1 MNSQKESEKIKLK
14 EEYKIQ
20 EGVLYYLYKLK
31 DGRIIVL
38 GEEDTF
44 TVLNPS
50 QNYKTD
56 LQIKLSCTKVCQLEN
71 GIILTVGNDVTLWQ
85 LTQNELKKEFTI
97 DFKLE
102 NVIPLTKNRFAGAI
116 KDKIYIYSGNAPYNK
131 EPIAWLEGHKLNEDA
146 DL

>member
-20 EGVLYYLYKLK
+20 EGVLYYLCQLK

-38 GEEDTF
+38 REEDTF

-56 LQIKLSCTKVCQLEN
+56 LQIKLRCTKVCQLEN
-71 GIILTVGNDVTLWQ
+71 GIIVTIDNDITLWQ
-85 LTQNELKKEFTI
+85 LTQNELKKNSQS
-97 DFKLE
+97 K
-102 NVIPLTKNRFAGAI
+102 VK
-116 KDKIYIYSGNAPYNK
+116 
-131 EPIAWLEGHKLNEDA
+131 
-146 DL
+146 

>member
-38 GEEDTF
+38 REEDTF

-71 GIILTVGNDVTLWQ
+71 GIIVTIDNDITLWQ
-85 LTQNELKKEFTI
+85 LTQNELKKNSQS
-97 DFKLE
+97 K
-102 NVIPLTKNRFAGAI
+102 VK
-116 KDKIYIYSGNAPYNK
+116 
-131 EPIAWLEGHKLNEDA
+131 
-146 DL
+146 

>member
-20 EGVLYYLYKLK
+20 EGVLYYLCQLK

-71 GIILTVGNDVTLWQ
+71 GIIVTIDNDITLWQ
-85 LTQNELKKEFTI
+85 LTQNELKKNSQS
-97 DFKLE
+97 K
-102 NVIPLTKNRFAGAI
+102 VK
-116 KDKIYIYSGNAPYNK
+116 
-131 EPIAWLEGHKLNEDA
+131 
-146 DL
+146 

>member
-20 EGVLYYLYKLK
+20 EGVLYYLCQLK

-71 GIILTVGNDVTLWQ
+71 GIIVTIDNDITLWQ
-85 LTQNELKKEFTI
+85 LTKNELKKNSQS
-97 DFKLE
+97 K
-102 NVIPLTKNRFAGAI
+102 VK
-116 KDKIYIYSGNAPYNK
+116 
-131 EPIAWLEGHKLNEDA
+131 
-146 DL
+146 

>member
-1 MNSQKESEKIKLK
+1 MLCVISIKQIQIKSIKMICNHWKWALQKKQRKIKVK
-14 EEYKIQ
+14 EGYNPQYGALIHLCQ
-20 EGVLYYLYKLK
+20 LK

-71 GIILTVGNDVTLWQ
+71 GLILTVGNDVTLWQ

-97 DFKLE
+97 DF
-102 NVIPLTKNRFAGAI
+102 
-116 KDKIYIYSGNAPYNK
+116 
-131 EPIAWLEGHKLNEDA
+131 
-146 DL
+146 

>member
-20 EGVLYYLYKLK
+20 EGVLYYLCQLK

-71 GIILTVGNDVTLWQ
+71 GIIATIDNDITLWQ
-85 LTQNELKKEFTI
+85 LTQNELKKNSQS
-97 DFKLE
+97 K
-102 NVIPLTKNRFAGAI
+102 VK
-116 KDKIYIYSGNAPYNK
+116 
-131 EPIAWLEGHKLNEDA
+131 
-146 DL
+146 

>member
-20 EGVLYYLYKLK
+20 EGVLYYLCQLK

-44 TVLNPS
+44 TVLNPF

-71 GIILTVGNDVTLWQ
+71 GIIVTIDNDITLWQ
-85 LTQNELKKEFTI
+85 LTQNELKKNSQS
-97 DFKLE
+97 K
-102 NVIPLTKNRFAGAI
+102 VK
-116 KDKIYIYSGNAPYNK
+116 
-131 EPIAWLEGHKLNEDA
+131 
-146 DL
+146 

>member
-56 LQIKLSCTKVCQLEN
+56 LQIKLRCTKVCQLEN
-71 GIILTVGNDVTLWQ
+71 GIIVTIDNDITLWQ
-85 LTQNELKKEFTI
+85 LTQNELKKNSQS
-97 DFKLE
+97 K
-102 NVIPLTKNRFAGAI
+102 VK
-116 KDKIYIYSGNAPYNK
+116 
-131 EPIAWLEGHKLNEDA
+131 
-146 DL
+146 

>member
-1 MNSQKESEKIKLK
+1 MKINSQKESEKIKLK

-71 GIILTVGNDVTLWQ
+71 GLILTVGNDVTLWQ
-85 LTQNELKKEFTI
+85 LTQNELKKNSQS
-97 DFKLE
+97 K
-102 NVIPLTKNRFAGAI
+102 VK
-116 KDKIYIYSGNAPYNK
+116 
-131 EPIAWLEGHKLNEDA
+131 
-146 DL
+146 

>member
-71 GIILTVGNDVTLWQ
+71 GLILTVGNDVTLWQ

-97 DFKLE
+97 DF
-102 NVIPLTKNRFAGAI
+102 
-116 KDKIYIYSGNAPYNK
+116 
-131 EPIAWLEGHKLNEDA
+131 
-146 DL
+146 

>member
-20 EGVLYYLYKLK
+20 EGVLYYLCQLK

-38 GEEDTF
+38 GEKDTF

-71 GIILTVGNDVTLWQ
+71 GIIVTIDNDITLWQ
-85 LTQNELKKEFTI
+85 LTQNELKKNSQS
-97 DFKLE
+97 K
-102 NVIPLTKNRFAGAI
+102 VK
-116 KDKIYIYSGNAPYNK
+116 
-131 EPIAWLEGHKLNEDA
+131 
-146 DL
+146 

>member
-20 EGVLYYLYKLK
+20 EGVLYYLCQLK

-71 GIILTVGNDVTLWQ
+71 CIIVTIDNDITLWQ
-85 LTQNELKKEFTI
+85 LTQNELKKNSQS
-97 DFKLE
+97 K
-102 NVIPLTKNRFAGAI
+102 VK
-116 KDKIYIYSGNAPYNK
+116 
-131 EPIAWLEGHKLNEDA
+131 
-146 DL
+146 

>member
-20 EGVLYYLYKLK
+20 EGVLYYLCQLK

-38 GEEDTF
+38 REEDTF
-44 TVLNPS
+44 TVLNPF

-71 GIILTVGNDVTLWQ
+71 GIIVTIDNDITLWQ
-85 LTQNELKKEFTI
+85 LTQNELKKNSQS
-97 DFKLE
+97 K
-102 NVIPLTKNRFAGAI
+102 VK
-116 KDKIYIYSGNAPYNK
+116 
-131 EPIAWLEGHKLNEDA
+131 
-146 DL
+146 

>member
-1 MNSQKESEKIKLK
+1 MNSQKESEKNKLK

-20 EGVLYYLYKLK
+20 EGVLYYLCQLK

-71 GIILTVGNDVTLWQ
+71 GIIVTIDNDITLWQ
-85 LTQNELKKEFTI
+85 LTQNELKKNSQS
-97 DFKLE
+97 K
-102 NVIPLTKNRFAGAI
+102 VK
-116 KDKIYIYSGNAPYNK
+116 
-131 EPIAWLEGHKLNEDA
+131 
-146 DL
+146 

>member
-20 EGVLYYLYKLK
+20 EGVLYYLYQLK

-38 GEEDTF
+38 REEDTF

-56 LQIKLSCTKVCQLEN
+56 LQIKLRCTKVCQLEN
-71 GIILTVGNDVTLWQ
+71 GIIVTIDNDITLWQ
-85 LTQNELKKEFTI
+85 LTQNELKKNSQS
-97 DFKLE
+97 K
-102 NVIPLTKNRFAGAI
+102 VK
-116 KDKIYIYSGNAPYNK
+116 
-131 EPIAWLEGHKLNEDA
+131 
-146 DL
+146 

>member
-71 GIILTVGNDVTLWQ
+71 GIIVTIDNDITLWQ
-85 LTQNELKKEFTI
+85 LTQNELKKNSQS
-97 DFKLE
+97 K
-102 NVIPLTKNRFAGAI
+102 VK
-116 KDKIYIYSGNAPYNK
+116 
-131 EPIAWLEGHKLNEDA
+131 
-146 DL
+146 

>member
-20 EGVLYYLYKLK
+20 EGVLYYLCQLK

-71 GIILTVGNDVTLWQ
+71 GIITIDNDITLWQ
-85 LTQNELKKEFTI
+85 LTQNELKKNSQS
-97 DFKLE
+97 K
-102 NVIPLTKNRFAGAI
+102 VK
-116 KDKIYIYSGNAPYNK
+116 
-131 EPIAWLEGHKLNEDA
+131 
-146 DL
+146 

>member
-20 EGVLYYLYKLK
+20 EGVLYYLCQLK

-56 LQIKLSCTKVCQLEN
+56 LQIKLRCTKVCQLEN
-71 GIILTVGNDVTLWQ
+71 GIIVTIDNDITLWQ
-85 LTQNELKKEFTI
+85 LTQNELKKNSQS
-97 DFKLE
+97 K
-102 NVIPLTKNRFAGAI
+102 VK
-116 KDKIYIYSGNAPYNK
+116 
-131 EPIAWLEGHKLNEDA
+131 
-146 DL
+146 